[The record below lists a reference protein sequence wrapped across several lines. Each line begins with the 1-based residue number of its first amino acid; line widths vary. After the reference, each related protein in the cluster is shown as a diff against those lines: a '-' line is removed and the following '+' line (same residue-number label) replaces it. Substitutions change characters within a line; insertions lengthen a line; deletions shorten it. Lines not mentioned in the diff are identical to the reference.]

1 MKKNKKIPISAQR
14 AASHEALWLVT
25 GSMPIHIKA
34 RLRWKEY
41 EAKKCFSEN
50 LLGEVYDLMEELKNL
65 KQEVEDKWIL
75 EWTFHNPCNW
85 IRRLIRNPLILIR
98 KKWKINH
105 YVMQVLT
112 GHGIFNH
119 YRHRSVR
126 RGIPVAGIVGTTWMM
141 PSTCYLSAPDGWWRG
156 LRLNPRWGLNSNWIT
171 FS

>member
-1 MKKNKKIPISAQR
+1 
-14 AASHEALWLVT
+14 
-25 GSMPIHIKA
+25 
-34 RLRWKEY
+34 
-41 EAKKCFSEN
+41 
-50 LLGEVYDLMEELKNL
+50 MEELKNL

-119 YRHRSVR
+119 YRHRVGKKRYTSCWDCGDDLDDAEHVLFKCSRWVVERTALESEVGVEFKLDNIFVRMAAEDRLWRSFTIFNIRMMKLRQLKERNMEVLSSRIR
-126 RGIPVAGIVGTTWMM
+126 RGRTT
-141 PSTCYLSAPDGWWRG
+141 
-156 LRLNPRWGLNSNWIT
+156 
-171 FS
+171 